1 MIVPGSC
8 DRSLPF
14 LDVLGDAV
22 EVLGAVETG
31 FLQVVE
37 QALDGGDGGVDGG
50 GFVVAADGEEEET
63 DELEAVVEGGVE
75 TVLLVAL
82 VDAQA
87 VDGFDLVDQLV
98 VEHEDVLRLDVGA
111 AVLFEQTEGV
121 AEVEDALEDGLFL
134 RVERKT
140 VER

>member
-1 MIVPGSC
+1 MVVPGSC
-8 DRSLPF
+8 DRILPF

-37 QALDGGDGGVDGG
+37 QALDGGDGGVDSG

-75 TVLLVAL
+75 TVLFVAL

-98 VEHEDVLRLDVGA
+98 VEDEDILRLDVGA
-111 AVLFEQTEGV
+111 AILFEQTE
-121 AEVEDALEDGLFL
+121 
-134 RVERKT
+134 
-140 VER
+140 